1 MRKIFCLVII
11 IGMFM
16 FASIAS
22 AEIKS
27 GDKCIFKVNSI
38 VAIMYQGGLIK
49 FVKITSPQE
58 VVVVVPINKE
68 TSDQLYLGVRTD
80 WKDGFIVLIEEVKEP
95 PEKTIKHYFYAPLSS
110 LKCN

>member
-1 MRKIFCLVII
+1 MRKIFYSII
-11 IGMFM
+11 IGIMLFSTSA
-16 FASIAS
+16 F

-27 GDKCIFKVNSI
+27 GDKCKFKVNSI

-58 VVVVVPINKE
+58 VVVVVPITKQ
-68 TSDQLYLGVRTD
+68 TSDQLYLGVRSD
-80 WKDGFIVLIEEVKEP
+80 WKDGFIVLIEEKKP
-95 PEKTIKHYFYAPLSS
+95 APEKSVKHYFYAPLSA